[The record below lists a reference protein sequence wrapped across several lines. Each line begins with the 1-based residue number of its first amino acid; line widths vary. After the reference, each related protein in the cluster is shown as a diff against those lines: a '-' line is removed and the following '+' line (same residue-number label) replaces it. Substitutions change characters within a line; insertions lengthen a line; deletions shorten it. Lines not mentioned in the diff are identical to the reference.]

1 MTELKADLPLAMLAH
16 VQKTG
21 QALAILDEV
30 LNNDVFDNLSKHN
43 PFWDANEEM
52 DDLRMKFGY
61 IQDKLIEIREII
73 TIETHEGSYD

>member
-1 MTELKADLPLAMLAH
+1 MTDLKADLPLAMLAH

-43 PFWDANEEM
+43 PFWDASDEM
-52 DDLRMKFGY
+52 DELRMKLGW
-61 IQDKLIEIREII
+61 ISDKLTEAVEML
-73 TIETHEGSYD
+73 TIDQYEGNV